1 MTRRK
6 NKRLRLTPS
15 HLPLIRDKFVTVWRE
30 RAMRQYEAKPQYRRI
45 LDGMWSEIDQMSVA
59 QLWWISRD
67 MAKLAADT
75 AAQGDFPRMQAP
87 AASGVMFLEGGVPVD
102 TSSIGITS
110 NVAGFFWDRI
120 SDGETSVMAFT
131 DDPESLRKSGKEIEM
146 ITIRIEKTR
155 GHKWNE
161 TGTFALEFP
170 KSELRKRVYDCQ
182 LDKDGE
188 TEDAWLCIP
197 SERLR
202 AKYERLVADE
212 ESTQS
217 DYDKL
222 YEELSAYSDTLTTEQ
237 LMDWFIDLNDPE
249 TISGWTERIEAHNAY
264 IDVME
269 PNNAVLR
276 NPLDVDSTFHIS
288 IYDYFI
294 DFHEDREIVDDL
306 EFTPSD
312 VEADDW
318 MEDIKRCLEENG

>member
-1 MTRRK
+1 
-6 NKRLRLTPS
+6 
-15 HLPLIRDKFVTVWRE
+15 
-30 RAMRQYEAKPQYRRI
+30 
-45 LDGMWSEIDQMSVA
+45 
-59 QLWWISRD
+59 
-67 MAKLAADT
+67 
-75 AAQGDFPRMQAP
+75 
-87 AASGVMFLEGGVPVD
+87 
-102 TSSIGITS
+102 
-110 NVAGFFWDRI
+110 
-120 SDGETSVMAFT
+120 
-131 DDPESLRKSGKEIEM
+131 M

-170 KSELRKRVYDCQ
+170 KSELRHRVYDCQ

-249 TISGWTERIEAHNAY
+249 TISG
-264 IDVME
+264 
-269 PNNAVLR
+269 
-276 NPLDVDSTFHIS
+276 
-288 IYDYFI
+288 
-294 DFHEDREIVDDL
+294 
-306 EFTPSD
+306 
-312 VEADDW
+312 
-318 MEDIKRCLEENG
+318 

>member
-1 MTRRK
+1 MISP
-6 NKRLRLTPS
+6 TP
-15 HLPLIRDKFVTVWRE
+15 
-30 RAMRQYEAKPQYRRI
+30 
-45 LDGMWSEIDQMSVA
+45 
-59 QLWWISRD
+59 
-67 MAKLAADT
+67 ADT
-75 AAQGDFPRMQAP
+75 TNASNFSARP
-87 AASGVMFLEGGVPVD
+87 ANA
-102 TSSIGITS
+102 
-110 NVAGFFWDRI
+110 NA
-120 SDGETSVMAFT
+120 
-131 DDPESLRKSGKEIEM
+131 
-146 ITIRIEKTR
+146 
-155 GHKWNE
+155 
-161 TGTFALEFP
+161 
-170 KSELRKRVYDCQ
+170 
-182 LDKDGE
+182 
-188 TEDAWLCIP
+188 AWLCIP

-276 NPLDVDSTFHIS
+276 NPLDVDSTFHIR

-294 DFHEDREIVDDL
+294 DFQEDREIVDDL

-318 MEDIKRCLEENG
+318 TEDIKRCLEENGWRLDSKIGTDSDDSDLLVFDCVKA

>member
-1 MTRRK
+1 MTRSR
-6 NKRLRLTPS
+6 NRRLRLIPS
-15 HLPLIRDKFVTVWRE
+15 HLPLIRDKLVEYE
-30 RAMRQYEAKPQYRRI
+30 RVALKEEMAAHSQYERS
-45 LDGMWSEIDQMSVA
+45 ME
-59 QLWWISRD
+59 
-67 MAKLAADT
+67 AA
-75 AAQGDFPRMQAP
+75 
-87 AASGVMFLEGGVPVD
+87 
-102 TSSIGITS
+102 
-110 NVAGFFWDRI
+110 
-120 SDGETSVMAFT
+120 
-131 DDPESLRKSGKEIEM
+131 
-146 ITIRIEKTR
+146 
-155 GHKWNE
+155 WNFADN
-161 TGTFALEFP
+161 GTFALEFP

-276 NPLDVDSTFHIS
+276 NPLDVDSTFHIR

-318 MEDIKRCLEENG
+318 TEDIKRCLEENGWRLDSKIGTDSDDSDLLVFDCVKA

>member
-1 MTRRK
+1 MAALWTVEYVGGAIRVRRHRSQADAEAYRDAVLHADGRFLTRCTVGSGEARA
-6 NKRLRLTPS
+6 RGDGVIT
-15 HLPLIRDKFVTVWRE
+15 FV
-30 RAMRQYEAKPQYRRI
+30 
-45 LDGMWSEIDQMSVA
+45 
-59 QLWWISRD
+59 
-67 MAKLAADT
+67 
-75 AAQGDFPRMQAP
+75 
-87 AASGVMFLEGGVPVD
+87 
-102 TSSIGITS
+102 
-110 NVAGFFWDRI
+110 
-120 SDGETSVMAFT
+120 
-131 DDPESLRKSGKEIEM
+131 
-146 ITIRIEKTR
+146 
-155 GHKWNE
+155 
-161 TGTFALEFP
+161 
-170 KSELRKRVYDCQ
+170 
-182 LDKDGE
+182 
-188 TEDAWLCIP
+188 P

-276 NPLDVDSTFHIS
+276 NPLDVDSTFHIR

-318 MEDIKRCLEENG
+318 TEDIKRCLEENGWRLDSKIGTDSDDSDLLVFDCVKA

>member
-1 MTRRK
+1 M
-6 NKRLRLTPS
+6 L
-15 HLPLIRDKFVTVWRE
+15 
-30 RAMRQYEAKPQYRRI
+30 
-45 LDGMWSEIDQMSVA
+45 
-59 QLWWISRD
+59 
-67 MAKLAADT
+67 
-75 AAQGDFPRMQAP
+75 
-87 AASGVMFLEGGVPVD
+87 
-102 TSSIGITS
+102 
-110 NVAGFFWDRI
+110 
-120 SDGETSVMAFT
+120 
-131 DDPESLRKSGKEIEM
+131 
-146 ITIRIEKTR
+146 TIRIEKTR

-202 AKYERLVADE
+202 AKYE
-212 ESTQS
+212 
-217 DYDKL
+217 
-222 YEELSAYSDTLTTEQ
+222 Q

-276 NPLDVDSTFHIS
+276 NPLDVDSTFHIR

-312 VEADDW
+312 VDADDW
-318 MEDIKRCLEENG
+318 TEDIKRCLEENGWRLDSKIGTDSDDSDLLVFDCVKA

>member
-1 MTRRK
+1 MRPYGMRR
-6 NKRLRLTPS
+6 
-15 HLPLIRDKFVTVWRE
+15 
-30 RAMRQYEAKPQYRRI
+30 
-45 LDGMWSEIDQMSVA
+45 EI
-59 QLWWISRD
+59 I
-67 MAKLAADT
+67 LAAGRQNHQRRFQQACRRYPMVLRSAARGMGVERGT
-75 AAQGDFPRMQAP
+75 AY
-87 AASGVMFLEGGVPVD
+87 
-102 TSSIGITS
+102 
-110 NVAGFFWDRI
+110 
-120 SDGETSVMAFT
+120 
-131 DDPESLRKSGKEIEM
+131 LRGK
-146 ITIRIEKTR
+146 T
-155 GHKWNE
+155 
-161 TGTFALEFP
+161 
-170 KSELRKRVYDCQ
+170 
-182 LDKDGE
+182 GE

-276 NPLDVDSTFHIS
+276 NPLDVDSTFHIR

-312 VEADDW
+312 VDADDW
-318 MEDIKRCLEENG
+318 TEDIKRCLEENGWRLDSKIGTDSDDSDLLVFDCVKA

>member
-1 MTRRK
+1 MTASSTR
-6 NKRLRLTPS
+6 T
-15 HLPLIRDKFVTVWRE
+15 
-30 RAMRQYEAKPQYRRI
+30 AK
-45 LDGMWSEIDQMSVA
+45 
-59 QLWWISRD
+59 
-67 MAKLAADT
+67 
-75 AAQGDFPRMQAP
+75 
-87 AASGVMFLEGGVPVD
+87 
-102 TSSIGITS
+102 
-110 NVAGFFWDRI
+110 
-120 SDGETSVMAFT
+120 
-131 DDPESLRKSGKEIEM
+131 
-146 ITIRIEKTR
+146 
-155 GHKWNE
+155 
-161 TGTFALEFP
+161 
-170 KSELRKRVYDCQ
+170 
-182 LDKDGE
+182 
-188 TEDAWLCIP
+188 
-197 SERLR
+197 RLR

-276 NPLDVDSTFHIS
+276 NPLDADSTFHIR

-318 MEDIKRCLEENG
+318 TEDIKRCLEENGWRLDSKIGTDSDDSDLLVFDCVKA